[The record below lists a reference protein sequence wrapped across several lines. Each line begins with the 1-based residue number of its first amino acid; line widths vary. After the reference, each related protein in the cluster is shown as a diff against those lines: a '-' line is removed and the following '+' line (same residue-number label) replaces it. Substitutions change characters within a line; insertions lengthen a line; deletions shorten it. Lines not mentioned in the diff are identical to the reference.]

1 MLEQV
6 APRSAREQLRRP
18 RLPSEPFARKYGMP
32 IGTPVDRLYIEGFLE
47 RNASDIR
54 GAVLEV
60 LDSSYTHR
68 FGGGLVSRA
77 DVLDASPDAPH
88 ATVRGNLETGVGLP
102 LDIYDC
108 FICTQTLSLIYDLRG
123 AVKHARSL
131 LRPEGVLL
139 VSVPGISQQADPD
152 REEFPDSWRFTKRSL
167 RRLLEDEFG
176 PAQVHV
182 EAHGTLAVTASFL
195 YGIPADQVD
204 PSLLTPHDP
213 DFEMVVCGRA
223 VKR

>member
-1 MLEQV
+1 
-6 APRSAREQLRRP
+6 
-18 RLPSEPFARKYGMP
+18 MP
-32 IGTPVDRLYIEGFLE
+32 IGTPVDRLYIESFLE

-60 LDSSYTHR
+60 LDPSYTHR
-68 FGGGLVSRA
+68 FGGESVARA

-88 ATVRGNLETGVGLP
+88 ATVRGNLETGAGLP
-102 LDIYDC
+102 SETYDC
-108 FICTQTLSLIYDLRG
+108 FICTQTLSLIYDLRS
-123 AVKHARSL
+123 AVKHAHSL
-131 LRPEGVLL
+131 LRSEGVLL

-152 REEFPDSWRFTKRSL
+152 REEFPDYWRFTKRSL

-182 EAHGTLAVTASFL
+182 EAQGTLAVTASFL